1 MCIVIVCFPA
11 SDAISLEISLSVLI
25 KLLFYMTENSR
36 QKAKGDKKL
45 YFTHYLYVLI
55 IFFNTGLDKSAFSN
69 LFFGNLVFR
78 LSVFSVLS
86 VCSVFRFH
94 LDKLYKIP
102 FNHCLYRSQGL
113 FSHYKKQLVKTN
125 TTYEN

>member
-1 MCIVIVCFPA
+1 MCIVIVCFSA
-11 SDAISLEISLSVLI
+11 SDVKSINLEISLSVLL

-36 QKAKGDKKL
+36 QTAKGAKKL

-69 LFFGNLVFR
+69 LFFGNLAFR

-94 LDKLYKIP
+94 LDKLYKI
-102 FNHCLYRSQGL
+102 LLIIVYIGL
-113 FSHYKKQLVKTN
+113 RVCSNIIKN
-125 TTYEN
+125 NW